1 MSSSHGRVATYAS
14 SPGSDRGIIISNI
27 VIIIAFIVIFI
38 IVTITIIIII
48 VIIIIIIMGK
58 LRAPDVVQPMS
69 ATRSP
74 IAGRAETH

>member
-27 VIIIAFIVIFI
+27 VMIIA
-38 IVTITIIIII
+38 TITIIII
-48 VIIIIIIMGK
+48 VIIIIVGK